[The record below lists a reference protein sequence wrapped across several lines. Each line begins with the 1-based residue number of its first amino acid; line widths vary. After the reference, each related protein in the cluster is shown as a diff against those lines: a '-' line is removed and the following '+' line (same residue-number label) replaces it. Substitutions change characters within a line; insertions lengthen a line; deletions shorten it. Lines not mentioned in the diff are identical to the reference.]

1 MPKLYRH
8 RRPLWLLLTLFV
20 MAGGVGLGWLP
31 HPTGEGVGAAPS
43 SPQVE
48 FRSRMVEE
56 REEGEILINGQVA
69 VRIRTGM
76 GWFTAAERAQIAA
89 QRLQK
94 ALAQGKQPQDL
105 VVGKLN
111 EQVVILIGEL
121 PLITVDE
128 QQAAINRTSPE
139 GLAAI
144 WLNQIRAA
152 LEGRPVGS
160 ATDVGA
166 WTGVYML
173 RGSFPDLGGQLETLI
188 NPDPQS
194 SLPVT
199 WRTIQNNQAGYW
211 QAQAVYP
218 ELDTGKGPDEAPLA
232 HFANLKLAEAAHAAV
247 EAHVQKVLETVGRSG
262 RPKEAY
268 PFMLRSAVAQFRPEV
283 ISVLY
288 TTEAAL
294 GETQGTVAFTALNYG
309 LSNGEPVRLQLRDLF
324 LPGADATR
332 LASEFV
338 FAKLKDN
345 PDARYVRE
353 GRVRALNEEMA
364 ERFVISSEALLFLF
378 PPQELAPAEA
388 GCFVVKV
395 PFSEFGD
402 QLNPQGP
409 VGPLLRRRPAPEPT
423 EVLADKFVP
432 ILSAGEGVRVGVARV
447 SGPKSAVDTVKAVAQ
462 IEGEYKR
469 IARGRL
475 FVPVATEEVVKDL
488 KRVYGVSVTGYADL
502 RF

>member
-1 MPKLYRH
+1 MPQLYRH
-8 RRPLWLLLTLFV
+8 RRPLGLLLALFV
-20 MAGGVGLGWLP
+20 MAGGVGLGLLP
-31 HPTGEGVGAAPS
+31 QHSGEGVGAATTP
-43 SPQVE
+43 PQVG
-48 FRSRMVEE
+48 FQSRMVED

-69 VRIRTGM
+69 VRIRVGM
-76 GWFTAAERAQIAA
+76 GWFSAAERAQIAA

-105 VVGKLN
+105 AVGKLN
-111 EQVVILIGEL
+111 EQVVIMMGEI

-128 QQAAINRTSPE
+128 QHAVINRTSPE

-152 LEGRPVGS
+152 LEGRPVSS
-160 ATDVGA
+160 ATEPGA
-166 WTGVYML
+166 LTGVFTVK
-173 RGSFPDLGGQLETLI
+173 GSFAEVGDKFDAILTS
-188 NPDPQS
+188 DPQS
-194 SLPVT
+194 PRPIT

-218 ELDTGKGPDEAPLA
+218 ELETGKGPDEAPLA
-232 HFANLKLAEAAHAAV
+232 HFANLKLAEAANAAV
-247 EAHVQKVLETVGRSG
+247 EAHVQKTLETVGRSG
-262 RPKEAY
+262 RPKEASL
-268 PFMLRSAVAQFRPEV
+268 FTLRSTVALFRPEI

-288 TTEAAL
+288 TTEVSTGGAQKAVTFTTFNYAL
-294 GETQGTVAFTALNYG
+294 AKDG
-309 LSNGEPVRLQLRDLF
+309 PVRLQLRDLF
-324 LPGADATR
+324 LPSAEATR
-332 LASEFV
+332 LASERV
-338 FAKLKDN
+338 FAKLKEN
-345 PDARYVRE
+345 LDATFVRD
-353 GRVRALNEEMA
+353 GKWRGLNEEMA
-364 ERFVISSEALLFLF
+364 ERFVIGSDSLLFLF
-378 PPQELAPAEA
+378 PPQEVAPSEV
-388 GCFVVKV
+388 GSFVVKV

-409 VGPLLRRRPAPEPT
+409 LEPLLIRRPEPEPV

-462 IEGEYKR
+462 IEGEYRR

-475 FVPVATEEVVKDL
+475 FVPVASEEVVKDL
-488 KRVYGVSVTGYADL
+488 KRVHGVSVTGYADL